1 MSEQLNNLVER
12 MTRQVAQRS
21 GQRLSEVRPLI
32 RELIAAAWDE
42 YREDGARFGDTAEG
56 FVMWLEERR
65 PPALTA

>member
-42 YREDGARFGDTAEG
+42 YREDGARFGDTPEG
-56 FVMWLEERR
+56 FMMWLEERR